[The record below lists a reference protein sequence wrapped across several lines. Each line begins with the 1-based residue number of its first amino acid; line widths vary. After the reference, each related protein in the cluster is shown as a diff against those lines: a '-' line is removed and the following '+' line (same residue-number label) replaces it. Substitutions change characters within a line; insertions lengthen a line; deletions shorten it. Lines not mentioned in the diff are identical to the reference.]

1 MAIQDYPFVKCT
13 NPSFM
18 VDRLTGKPVLV
29 PCGKCQAC
37 LNQKADR
44 YTLQCKLES
53 QSVNYTRIV
62 TLTFA
67 QTSVPRLAVRSY
79 SVGYHPQLHHDLID
93 KETGE
98 VVYNYVDNPGSM
110 PLASVLDKQHCF
122 GDFMYL
128 DMSVASLFVK
138 RLRSFL
144 SRLWHSQ
151 KRYYNYLEKK
161 TGHHESNIFQD
172 GTVPPIRTFIAG
184 EYAPDHW
191 RPHFHILFF
200 FDSDWIAGPADLYHG
215 TVKTGFSF
223 QRHTLSE
230 FPEWTWSKNPDFSP
244 SPDDTLSILEY
255 AVRSCWTFGI
265 NETAI
270 PKGDTSSYVA
280 SYVNS
285 SMSLPRI
292 FQANCFRPRC
302 LHSNFL
308 GQRFLKEERAQ
319 VYNTPVKS
327 FIRRC
332 YECNGD
338 IKQYNLWRSA
348 YSVYY
353 PRIRGY
359 SIKSSQELFDSY
371 TVYYRAV
378 QIFGRGAKTSF
389 IAREIVDEIIRSI
402 HDPSLCSY
410 DTKFVELCRFFK
422 SEFYDTFAHDLV
434 TTPVDQPLFQEVY
447 FRWYVNIYS
456 FLRVS
461 KHFCTFCSDGFDLHS
476 FRVRLK
482 SVIEF
487 YKTLD
492 YWHLTDWY
500 KSQQKYFEKDFACSE
515 DVVYFYNNVE
525 FNLNEFKS
533 SFLYK
538 KYYQYNF
545 DRFRERV
552 KHKSTTHLNL
562 EFDYG

>member
-1 MAIQDYPFVKCT
+1 
-13 NPSFM
+13 M

-29 PCGKCQAC
+29 PCNKCQAC
-37 LNQKADR
+37 LNQRADR
-44 YTLQCKLES
+44 YTLQCRLEA
-53 QSVNYTRIV
+53 QNVNYVRFT

-67 QTSVPRLAVRSY
+67 QTTVPRLAVRSY

-98 VVYNYVDNPGSM
+98 VVYQYVDNPDTM
-110 PLASVLDKQHCF
+110 PLFAVLQKQQCF

-128 DMSVASLFVK
+128 DMTVVSLFVK

-144 SRLWHSQ
+144 SRLWNSQ
-151 KRYYNYLEKK
+151 KRYYNYIEKK
-161 TGHHESNIFQD
+161 TGQHESNIFQD

-215 TVKTGFSF
+215 TVKKGFSF

-230 FPEWTWSKNPDFSP
+230 FPEWTWSKNPDIPSSP
-244 SPDDTLSILEY
+244 NDTLSILEY
-255 AVRSCWTFGI
+255 AVRSCWSYGI

-285 SMSLPRI
+285 SCNLPRI
-292 FQANCFRPRC
+292 FQANGFRPRC

-308 GQRFLKEERAQ
+308 GQRFLKGERSA
-319 VYNTPVKS
+319 VYGMSPES

-332 YECNGD
+332 YECNGE

-348 YSVYY
+348 YAVYY

-359 SIKSSQELFDSY
+359 SIKSPQELFDAY
-371 TVYYRAV
+371 TTYYRAV
-378 QIFGRGAKTSF
+378 EIYGKETKTSF
-389 IAREIVDEIIRSI
+389 IAREIVDEIIRSL
-402 HDPSLCSY
+402 HNPSLCCHDSR
-410 DTKFVELCRFFK
+410 FVKLCRYFK

-434 TTPVDQPLFQEVY
+434 TTPVDNPLFQEVY
-447 FRWYVNIYS
+447 LRWYVNVYT

-461 KHFCTFCSDGFDLHS
+461 KHFCTFCSDRFDVHS
-476 FRVRLK
+476 FRVRLN
-482 SVIEF
+482 SIIEF

-500 KSQQKYFEKDFACSE
+500 KSQQKYFEKDFACP
-515 DVVYFYNNVE
+515 DDIVYFYNNVE